1 MKTKWTSAG
10 LTAAQ
15 VFTLELFLVILQTIQ
30 ALKQENWMWNSKLE
44 ILFCIDENCVILQ
57 DIKHIQV
64 LIWSHNNYIFTITK
78 SLSIAV
84 FIIYVYGTI

>member
-44 ILFCIDENCVILQ
+44 ILFCIDENC
-57 DIKHIQV
+57 D
-64 LIWSHNNYIFTITK
+64 
-78 SLSIAV
+78 
-84 FIIYVYGTI
+84 

>member
-44 ILFCIDENCVILQ
+44 ILFCIDENCDILQ
-57 DIKHIQV
+57 EVKHI
-64 LIWSHNNYIFTITK
+64 
-78 SLSIAV
+78 
-84 FIIYVYGTI
+84 